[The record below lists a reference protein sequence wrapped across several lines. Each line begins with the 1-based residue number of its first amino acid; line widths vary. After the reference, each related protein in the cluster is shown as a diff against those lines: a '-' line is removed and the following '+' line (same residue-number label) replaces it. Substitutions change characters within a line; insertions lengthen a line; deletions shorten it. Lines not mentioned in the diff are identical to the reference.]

1 VVQNTTPPKGYIK
14 KETMMLVA
22 LIAFVI
28 GFLGGIVFYIFKS
41 DSNPALQQQGQIQ
54 QQGQVQQQEAQTENA
69 IRALEQE
76 VLSNPN
82 NLQAWVNLGHNYFD
96 TDKADKA
103 IFAYNKA
110 LELNPN
116 DANVLTDLG
125 VMYRRDNQP
134 KEAIA
139 AFDKA
144 IAIDPTHPSSRFNK
158 GVVILFDLKDKE
170 AGLAIWQELV
180 DINPAATAPD
190 GKLVSEIIAGMRA
203 AGQPLK

>member
-1 VVQNTTPPKGYIK
+1 MAQDNTPPSGYVK

-41 DSNPALQQQGQIQ
+41 DSTPALQQQS
-54 QQGQVQQQEAQTENA
+54 QVQQQADQTENA

-76 VLSNPN
+76 VLTNPN

-125 VMYRRDNQP
+125 VMYRRNKQP
-134 KEAIA
+134 NEALA
-139 AFDKA
+139 AFNKA
-144 IAIDPTHPSSRFNK
+144 IAIDPSHPTPRFNK
-158 GVVILFDLKDKE
+158 GVVFLFDLKDKE

-180 DINPAATAPD
+180 DVNPEATAPD
-190 GKLVSEIIAGMRA
+190 GKLVSEIIAAMRTED
-203 AGQPLK
+203 QPLK